1 MKVTLTNPSAGAG
14 RWAWAGWANAFL
26 ALGHE
31 LVSLSDDT
39 DLLINSTSLPSDEI
53 LEWRSRNPQ
62 AKVAMN
68 VLAWTDEDL
77 PGINNAGVQA
87 TPNNVQYA
95 HDMNADIVFAQYSP
109 IWREVLLRKWKNEGF
124 KLGSME
130 MAADS
135 TVYKYTPFEDFEHDI
150 TYCGGYWAYKSRNI
164 DNYLMPL
171 LIEFRKSTYLVGKGW
186 RIATDTDCGEIELS
200 RKYGASKVSPCV
212 HEPHSTDG
220 GYDVV
225 ERVFKTMFC
234 GGLCITDPVEE
245 IESGFGLEHGTH
257 LLVADNPEDY
267 HYLVRDAIHHP
278 DKFIEIR
285 EAGREFVTNNHTYIH
300 RVEKLLEEIEDT

>member
-1 MKVTLTNPSAGAG
+1 MRVTLTNPVAGAG
-14 RWAWAGWANAFL
+14 RYAWAGWANAFQ

-31 LVSLSDDT
+31 VVPLSDAT

-53 LEWRSRNPQ
+53 LEWRERNPEK
-62 AKVAMN
+62 KVALN

-95 HDMNADIVFAQYSP
+95 HDLKANLVFAQYSP
-109 IWREVLLRKWKNEGF
+109 LWREILLRKWAREGF

-135 TVYKYTPFEDFEHDI
+135 TVYEYTEPDEFEHDI
-150 TYCGGYWAYKSRNI
+150 VYCGGYWAYKSRNI
-164 DNYLMPL
+164 DQYLMPCL
-171 LIEFRKSTYLVGKGW
+171 MRYRTTTYLVGKGW
-186 RIATDTDCGEIELS
+186 HIPTDPDCGERVLAQ
-200 RKYGASKVSPCV
+200 KWGAAKVCPNV

-225 ERVFKTMFC
+225 ERVFKTIFC
-234 GGLCITDPVEE
+234 GGLCVTDPVEE

-257 LLVADNPEDY
+257 LLIAEDQADYLALVEDAIINPEKY
-267 HYLVRDAIHHP
+267 EQVR
-278 DKFIEIR
+278 R
-285 EAGREFVTNNHTYIH
+285 EGQQYVAQNHTYIN
-300 RVEKLLEEIEDT
+300 RVETLLTDLGVK